1 MADSDADDAKLL
13 ARLGYAQELVRC
25 LGGFSN
31 FAISLSIICILAGGI
46 TSFHVGFDSVGG
58 ASIGIGWPLVS
69 LFALA
74 VAATMGQLASAFP
87 TAGGLYHWAA
97 ILGGRGAG
105 WATAWFNLLGLITVL
120 AAINVGMVRF
130 VAGAFLAD
138 PLDLQTQ
145 AIAVTLVTLSQAF
158 INHRGIEWTRRLTDF
173 SGWWILGIS
182 ILLVI
187 VLLASISGWDFSRLI
202 TFTNFSGLPK
212 KEGVDPTWEPVESM
226 IWLFALGFLLPAYTI
241 TGFDASAH
249 VSEETHDAP
258 HLVPRGIL
266 RSVAVSGLFGWILLS
281 AIVLAIPDMK
291 SAAEEGDGVFYY
303 VLKERLPSGL
313 ARGLFVAIAFAQY
326 LCGLATVT
334 STSRVAFAFARDG
347 GMPFSNRL
355 RKVSPRHRS
364 PVLAI
369 WVVSLSSILFTIY
382 TPVYATITAVCTVFL
397 YISYV
402 LPTAIGAW
410 NFSQWKSQ
418 VGPWNLGHWYRPL
431 SLISVLGC
439 VGLIVIGMQ
448 PPNDRAVVVVGGMAV
463 LLTAVWYGYARK
475 HFPGPPIIHFQ
486 EKIRN
491 G

>member
-1 MADSDADDAKLL
+1 
-13 ARLGYAQELVRC
+13 
-25 LGGFSN
+25 
-31 FAISLSIICILAGGI
+31 
-46 TSFHVGFDSVGG
+46 
-58 ASIGIGWPLVS
+58 
-69 LFALA
+69 
-74 VAATMGQLASAFP
+74 
-87 TAGGLYHWAA
+87 
-97 ILGGRGAG
+97 
-105 WATAWFNLLGLITVL
+105 
-120 AAINVGMVRF
+120 
-130 VAGAFLAD
+130 
-138 PLDLQTQ
+138 
-145 AIAVTLVTLSQAF
+145 
-158 INHRGIEWTRRLTDF
+158 
-173 SGWWILGIS
+173 
-182 ILLVI
+182 
-187 VLLASISGWDFSRLI
+187 
-202 TFTNFSGLPK
+202 
-212 KEGVDPTWEPVESM
+212 M

-291 SAAEEGDGVFYY
+291 AAAEEGDGVFYY

-347 GMPFSNRL
+347 GLPFSNRL
-355 RKVSPRHRS
+355 RKVSPRHCS

-418 VGPWNLGHWYRPL
+418 VGPWNLGRWYRPL

-439 VGLIVIGMQ
+439 MGLIVIGMQ

-475 HFPGPPIIHFQ
+475 HFPGPPVIHFQ